1 MPKVIIGF
9 VVGVLV
15 AVLVMQWLDSLEEP
29 ATPEPAELD
38 PRTGSVMEPSPAA
51 DSAGTTPTTS
61 AAAAGHS
68 NVDDSIPESD
78 AGDSMPTIA
87 ESAAAQDST
96 DFSTGQQ
103 AAAPAATPS
112 PNTAG
117 AANRS
122 EYPPEIAE
130 MIERSVDPELQDRY
144 ESDPREDSWAP
155 YMEGL
160 LAAYFAQKPEL
171 AQFYVSL
178 IDCRT
183 SVCSIHAL
191 GYGPDALTLWT
202 VGTAD
207 LTNQPWFEFTSMSM
221 NRRNPVPDVLAVVL
235 ILTKGPPT

>member
-1 MPKVIIGF
+1 MPKLIIGF

-15 AVLVMQWLDSLEEP
+15 AVMVMQWLDSLEEP

-38 PRTGSVMEPSPAA
+38 ARTGSVAETSPSRSPETA
-51 DSAGTTPTTS
+51 STRPTTS
-61 AAAAGHS
+61 AAAAGNS
-68 NVDDSIPESD
+68 YPDDSTSEPD
-78 AGDSMPTIA
+78 ADDSLPAIA
-87 ESAAAQDST
+87 ESAATQDSAVS
-96 DFSTGQQ
+96 STGQQ
-103 AAAPAATPS
+103 AAAATPNPS
-112 PNTAG
+112 SAG

-130 MIERSVDPELQDRY
+130 MIERSVDPELQERY
-144 ESDPREDSWAP
+144 ENDAREDSWAP

-171 AQFYVSL
+171 AQFYISL